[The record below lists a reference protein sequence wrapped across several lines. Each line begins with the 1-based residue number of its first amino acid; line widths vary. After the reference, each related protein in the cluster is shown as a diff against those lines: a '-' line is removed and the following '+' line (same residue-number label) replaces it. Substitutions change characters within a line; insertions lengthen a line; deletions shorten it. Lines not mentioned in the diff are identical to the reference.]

1 MENIK
6 VGSVEQA
13 TMVVGVL
20 AMATDNDDGI
30 SGDSQVKTA
39 MYLLTNLLCSCSEI
53 FILIQAV
60 YVQKVDHSTAL
71 ACFG

>member
-30 SGDSQVKTA
+30 SGDSQVKNA

-53 FILIQAV
+53 FILIQVV

>member
-30 SGDSQVKTA
+30 SGDSQVKNYNVFA
-39 MYLLTNLLCSCSEI
+39 NKFVMQLL
-53 FILIQAV
+53 
-60 YVQKVDHSTAL
+60 
-71 ACFG
+71 

>member
-39 MYLLTNLLCSCSEI
+39 MYLLTNL
-53 FILIQAV
+53 
-60 YVQKVDHSTAL
+60 
-71 ACFG
+71 

>member
-30 SGDSQVKTA
+30 SGDSQVKNA

-60 YVQKVDHSTAL
+60 QKVDHSTAL

>member
-30 SGDSQVKTA
+30 SGDSQVKNA

-53 FILIQAV
+53 FILIKAV
-60 YVQKVDHSTAL
+60 YVQKVDHSTAI